1 MALDILI
8 VDDERDICDLV
19 AGVMEDEGYE
29 ARTASDSDSALEAIR
44 QRRPSLALIDVW
56 LQGSRLDG
64 LGLVEAIKA
73 FDPTLPIIVISGHGG
88 LDTAVAAIRRGA
100 FDFIEKPFEA
110 SRLLHLV
117 ERATESERLKFE
129 YEQLREKAGPSD
141 ELTGTSAAINNVRA
155 TLKRVAGTG
164 SRVLITGAPGVDGS
178 SLNAART
185 RA

>member
-117 ERATESERLKFE
+117 ERATENERLKFE

-141 ELTGTSAAINNVRA
+141 ELT
-155 TLKRVAGTG
+155 
-164 SRVLITGAPGVDGS
+164 
-178 SLNAART
+178 
-185 RA
+185 